1 MKGRKMRDNS
11 HIRISHFF
19 SLRIS
24 CYRILCSLKIFKY
37 GNYHNFQ
44 LLLTKPVPHPKQ
56 SSKEEDRTI
65 GVKKYNT
72 AQNADFFASTPTIY
86 TLIQYLHTISKDYLH
101 DFYTL
106 LHYYTTHYLR
116 PIYPLDGDHLG
127 VGGGVPGL
135 HPHVVTPGH
144 DVARLVHQHRPRY

>member
-24 CYRILCSLKIFKY
+24 CYRIPCSLKIFKY

-44 LLLTKPVPHPKQ
+44 LLLTKHVPHPKQ

-72 AQNADFFASTPTIY
+72 AQNAFFASTPTIY
-86 TLIQYLHTISKDYLH
+86 TQKQYLHTISKDYLH
-101 DFYTL
+101 DLYTL
-106 LHYYTTHYLR
+106 CITHYL
-116 PIYPLDGDHLG
+116 PTIYALSTHLMATISAWA
-127 VGGGVPGL
+127 VGSPACTRML
-135 HPHVVTPGH
+135 
-144 DVARLVHQHRPRY
+144 